1 MSILFWIELLVVL
14 AVIFIGARF
23 NGVGLG
29 IWGGVGLFLITVLF
43 GVNPTSPPVDVLLI
57 ILAVVTA
64 AATMDASGGIDYAG
78 KKDVSNKPN
87 NFGGGGG
94 TGVSVTPVAFLVVNK
109 DGDVSV
115 LNVNSSAAST
125 AAPADAVSQVV
136 GFLERSPDLLE
147 RIKGVF
153 SKKGE
158 ENKI

>member
-1 MSILFWIELLVVL
+1 MADNNRIGDITKTSLDSIRAMLDPNTVVGDPIETASGTTIIPISKVS
-14 AVIFIGARF
+14 
-23 NGVGLG
+23 VGY
-29 IWGGVGLFLITVLF
+29 
-43 GVNPTSPPVDVLLI
+43 
-57 ILAVVTA
+57 
-64 AATMDASGGIDYAG
+64 ASGGIDYAG

-115 LNVNSSAAST
+115 LNVTSGAAST
-125 AAPADAVSQVV
+125 TVPTDAVSSVV
-136 GFLERSPDLLE
+136 GFLERSPDLIE

>member
-1 MSILFWIELLVVL
+1 MADNNRIGDITKTSLDSIRAMLDPNTVVGNPIE
-14 AVIFIGARF
+14 
-23 NGVGLG
+23 
-29 IWGGVGLFLITVLF
+29 
-43 GVNPTSPPVDVLLI
+43 
-57 ILAVVTA
+57 TA
-64 AATMDASGGIDYAG
+64 AGTTIIPISKVSVGYASGGIDYAG
-78 KKDVSNKPN
+78 KKEVSNKPN

-115 LNVNSSAAST
+115 LNVNSAAAST
-125 AAPADAVSQVV
+125 APADAVSQVV
-136 GFLERSPDLLE
+136 GFLERSPDLIE

>member
-1 MSILFWIELLVVL
+1 MADNNRIGDITKTSLDSIRAMLDPNTVVGDPIETASGTTIIPISKVS
-14 AVIFIGARF
+14 
-23 NGVGLG
+23 VGY
-29 IWGGVGLFLITVLF
+29 
-43 GVNPTSPPVDVLLI
+43 
-57 ILAVVTA
+57 
-64 AATMDASGGIDYAG
+64 ASGGIDYAG

-109 DGDVSV
+109 DGDGSV
-115 LNVNSSAAST
+115 LNVTSGAAST
-125 AAPADAVSQVV
+125 TAPTDAVSSVV
-136 GFLERSPDLLE
+136 GFLERSPDLIE

>member
-1 MSILFWIELLVVL
+1 MADNNRIGDITKTSLDSIRAMLDPNTVVGNPIE
-14 AVIFIGARF
+14 
-23 NGVGLG
+23 
-29 IWGGVGLFLITVLF
+29 
-43 GVNPTSPPVDVLLI
+43 
-57 ILAVVTA
+57 TA
-64 AATMDASGGIDYAG
+64 AGTTIIPISKVSVGYASGGIDYAG

-94 TGVSVTPVAFLVVNK
+94 SGVSVTPVAFLVVNK
-109 DGDVSV
+109 EGEVSV
-115 LNVNSSAAST
+115 LNVSTSASST
-125 AAPADAVSQVV
+125 APADAVSQVV

>member
-1 MSILFWIELLVVL
+1 MADNNRIGDITKTSLDSIRAMLDPNTVVGNPIE
-14 AVIFIGARF
+14 
-23 NGVGLG
+23 
-29 IWGGVGLFLITVLF
+29 
-43 GVNPTSPPVDVLLI
+43 
-57 ILAVVTA
+57 TA
-64 AATMDASGGIDYAG
+64 AGTTIIPISKVSVGYASGGIDYAG

-109 DGDVSV
+109 EGEVSV
-115 LNVNSSAAST
+115 LNVSTSSSST
-125 AAPADAVSQVV
+125 APADAVSQVV

>member
-1 MSILFWIELLVVL
+1 MADNNRIGDITKTSLDSIRSMLDPNVIVGNPIE
-14 AVIFIGARF
+14 
-23 NGVGLG
+23 
-29 IWGGVGLFLITVLF
+29 
-43 GVNPTSPPVDVLLI
+43 
-57 ILAVVTA
+57 TA
-64 AATMDASGGIDYAG
+64 AGTTIIPISKVSVGYASGGIDYAG

-94 TGVSVTPVAFLVVNK
+94 TGLSVTPVAFLVVNK

-115 LNVNSSAAST
+115 LNVNSTAPA
-125 AAPADAVSQVV
+125 AAPVDAVSNVV

>member
-1 MSILFWIELLVVL
+1 MADNNRIGDITKTSLESIRAMLDPNTVVGNPIE
-14 AVIFIGARF
+14 
-23 NGVGLG
+23 
-29 IWGGVGLFLITVLF
+29 
-43 GVNPTSPPVDVLLI
+43 
-57 ILAVVTA
+57 TA
-64 AATMDASGGIDYAG
+64 AGTTIIPISKVSVGYASGGIDYAG

-109 DGDVSV
+109 EGEVSV
-115 LNVNSSAAST
+115 LNVSSSASST
-125 AAPADAVSQVV
+125 APADAVSQVV

>member
-1 MSILFWIELLVVL
+1 MADNNRIGDITKTSLDSIRAMLDPNTVVGNPIETASGTTIIPISKVS
-14 AVIFIGARF
+14 
-23 NGVGLG
+23 VGY
-29 IWGGVGLFLITVLF
+29 
-43 GVNPTSPPVDVLLI
+43 
-57 ILAVVTA
+57 
-64 AATMDASGGIDYAG
+64 ASGGIDYAG
-78 KKDVSNKPN
+78 KKDVSGKPN

-136 GFLERSPDLLE
+136 GFLERSPDLIE

>member
-1 MSILFWIELLVVL
+1 MADNNRIGDITKTSLDSIRAMLDPNTVVGNPIETASGTTIIPISKVS
-14 AVIFIGARF
+14 
-23 NGVGLG
+23 VGY
-29 IWGGVGLFLITVLF
+29 
-43 GVNPTSPPVDVLLI
+43 
-57 ILAVVTA
+57 
-64 AATMDASGGIDYAG
+64 ASGGIDYAG

-115 LNVNSSAAST
+115 LNVNSGAAST
-125 AAPADAVSQVV
+125 AAPTDAVSSVV
-136 GFLERSPDLLE
+136 GFLERSPDLIE

>member
-1 MSILFWIELLVVL
+1 MADNNRIGDITKTSLDSIRAMLDPNTVVGDPIETASGTTIIPISKVS
-14 AVIFIGARF
+14 
-23 NGVGLG
+23 VGY
-29 IWGGVGLFLITVLF
+29 
-43 GVNPTSPPVDVLLI
+43 
-57 ILAVVTA
+57 
-64 AATMDASGGIDYAG
+64 ASGGIDYAG

-115 LNVNSSAAST
+115 LNVTSGAAST
-125 AAPADAVSQVV
+125 TAPTDAVSSVV
-136 GFLERSPDLLE
+136 GFLERSPDPIE

>member
-1 MSILFWIELLVVL
+1 MADNNRIGDITKTSLDSIRAMLDPNTVVGNPIETASGTTIIPISKVS
-14 AVIFIGARF
+14 
-23 NGVGLG
+23 VGY
-29 IWGGVGLFLITVLF
+29 
-43 GVNPTSPPVDVLLI
+43 
-57 ILAVVTA
+57 
-64 AATMDASGGIDYAG
+64 ASGGIDYAG

-115 LNVNSSAAST
+115 LNVSSGSAST
-125 AAPADAVSQVV
+125 SAPVDAVSQVV

>member
-1 MSILFWIELLVVL
+1 MADNNRIGDITKTSLDSIRAMLDPNTVVGNPIE
-14 AVIFIGARF
+14 
-23 NGVGLG
+23 
-29 IWGGVGLFLITVLF
+29 
-43 GVNPTSPPVDVLLI
+43 
-57 ILAVVTA
+57 TA
-64 AATMDASGGIDYAG
+64 AGTTIIPISKVSVGYASGGIDYAG

-109 DGDVSV
+109 EGEVSV
-115 LNVNSSAAST
+115 LNVSSSASST
-125 AAPADAVSQVV
+125 APADAVSQVV

>member
-1 MSILFWIELLVVL
+1 MADNNRIGDITKTSLDSIRAMLDPNTVVGNPIE
-14 AVIFIGARF
+14 
-23 NGVGLG
+23 
-29 IWGGVGLFLITVLF
+29 
-43 GVNPTSPPVDVLLI
+43 
-57 ILAVVTA
+57 TA
-64 AATMDASGGIDYAG
+64 AGTTIIPISKVSVGYASGGIDYAA

-115 LNVNSSAAST
+115 LNVNSTAAST

-147 RIKGVF
+147 RIKGIF

>member
-1 MSILFWIELLVVL
+1 MADNNRIGDITKTSLDSIRAMLDPNTVVGNPIETASGTTIIPISKVS
-14 AVIFIGARF
+14 
-23 NGVGLG
+23 VGY
-29 IWGGVGLFLITVLF
+29 
-43 GVNPTSPPVDVLLI
+43 
-57 ILAVVTA
+57 
-64 AATMDASGGIDYAG
+64 ASGGIDYAG

-115 LNVNSSAAST
+115 LNVTSGAAST
-125 AAPADAVSQVV
+125 TAPTDAVSSVV
-136 GFLERSPDLLE
+136 GFLERSPDLIE

>member
-1 MSILFWIELLVVL
+1 MAENNKIGDITKTSLDSIRSMLDPNTVVGDPIETASGTTIIPISKVS
-14 AVIFIGARF
+14 
-23 NGVGLG
+23 VGY
-29 IWGGVGLFLITVLF
+29 
-43 GVNPTSPPVDVLLI
+43 
-57 ILAVVTA
+57 
-64 AATMDASGGIDYAG
+64 ASGGIDYAA

-115 LNVNSSAAST
+115 LNVTST
-125 AAPADAVSQVV
+125 TATTAPADTVSQVV

-153 SKKGE
+153 SKKGQ
-158 ENKI
+158 ENNI

>member
-1 MSILFWIELLVVL
+1 MADNNRIGDITKTSLDSIRAMLDPNTVVGNPIE
-14 AVIFIGARF
+14 
-23 NGVGLG
+23 
-29 IWGGVGLFLITVLF
+29 
-43 GVNPTSPPVDVLLI
+43 
-57 ILAVVTA
+57 TA
-64 AATMDASGGIDYAG
+64 AGTTIIPISKVSVGYASGGIDYAG
-78 KKDVSNKPN
+78 KKEVSNKPN

-115 LNVNSSAAST
+115 LNVNSTAAST

>member
-1 MSILFWIELLVVL
+1 MADNNRIGDITKTSLDSIRAMLDPNTVVGDPIETASGTTIIPISKVS
-14 AVIFIGARF
+14 
-23 NGVGLG
+23 VGY
-29 IWGGVGLFLITVLF
+29 
-43 GVNPTSPPVDVLLI
+43 
-57 ILAVVTA
+57 
-64 AATMDASGGIDYAG
+64 ASGGIDYAG

-115 LNVNSSAAST
+115 LNVTSGAAST
-125 AAPADAVSQVV
+125 AAPTDAVSSVV
-136 GFLERSPDLLE
+136 GFLERSPDLIE